1 MKRRLT
7 DIGVENLTAKA
18 GERVELF
25 DTLMPGLCIRV
36 GTNGRKSWSLQYR
49 VAGRGPSGNRGQLKR
64 LTLGQYPLVSLAAAR
79 EKAKAAYD
87 LAERGIDPAEKKKS
101 DLDERN
107 RLLVENLLPEYF
119 ERHCRPNL
127 RGGKAVESL
136 LRRKVLPHWKGRPLN
151 AIARIDCIRLLDL
164 TVDNDGAAQGTEVRR
179 HLSGFLSWAANR
191 GYIQSNPLAG
201 ARLPELTPKSRSR
214 VLDEREMQAVWGA
227 VLSLEQPYR
236 AYVQLLFLTA
246 GRRTEIA
253 NLRTSWFGV
262 VEGEEVIDIPGAYT
276 KTGEPHVLPIT
287 TAIRSVLDS
296 CPIMLR
302 GDCVFSTTQGEK
314 PISGFSKI

>member
-1 MKRRLT
+1 M
-7 DIGVENLTAKA
+7 
-18 GERVELF
+18 
-25 DTLMPGLCIRV
+25 
-36 GTNGRKSWSLQYR
+36 LQEFF
-49 VAGRGPSGNRGQLKR
+49 V
-64 LTLGQYPLVSLAAAR
+64 
-79 EKAKAAYD
+79 
-87 LAERGIDPAEKKKS
+87 
-101 DLDERN
+101 
-107 RLLVENLLPEYF
+107 
-119 ERHCRPNL
+119 RHCRPNL

-164 TVDNDGAAQGTEVRR
+164 TVDKDGAAQGTEVRR

-214 VLDEREMQAVWGA
+214 VLDEKEIQAVWAA

-253 NLRTSWFGV
+253 NLRTSWFGI

-296 CPIMLR
+296 CPVMLR

-314 PISGFSKI
+314 PISGFSKILTPLRERSKVDDWGFHDIRRTVATELARQGVSQEWIERVLAHKIPGVAGTYNKYSYLKEKRTALEQWGVEMDGVMLFNKFNSVIAS